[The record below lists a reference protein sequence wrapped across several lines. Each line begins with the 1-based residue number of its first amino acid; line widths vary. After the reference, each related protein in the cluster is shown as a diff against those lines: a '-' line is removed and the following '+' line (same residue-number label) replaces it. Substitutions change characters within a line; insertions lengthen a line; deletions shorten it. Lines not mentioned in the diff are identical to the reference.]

1 MKTIVCGPPHSGKSI
16 LISNLQKLMPSDDY
30 LCIRANADGEVL
42 WANNPNQ
49 QEVDTVRKCNK
60 SGNTTADFNIWR
72 KRIETVSRSIVIVDI
87 GGRLSD
93 DKISLFEVSDS
104 FIIISSDAK
113 LKGEWKDFGELYGCR
128 CLATID
134 STLSDDDTVLTK
146 VPYLQA
152 RLGGLD
158 RGRDLR
164 DRKVVQALAD
174 LLVCESGYKNIVY
187 YNCY

>member
-30 LCIRANADGEVL
+30 LCIRANADGEGL

-113 LKGEWKDFGELYGCR
+113 LKGE
-128 CLATID
+128 
-134 STLSDDDTVLTK
+134 
-146 VPYLQA
+146 
-152 RLGGLD
+152 
-158 RGRDLR
+158 
-164 DRKVVQALAD
+164 
-174 LLVCESGYKNIVY
+174 
-187 YNCY
+187 